1 MTIPSGITSHAPGTG
16 VFSRVLGWL
25 TAGYPDGIP
34 PQDRFAVVALL
45 KRRLSDDEVKQIVL
59 DLTESEAPESS
70 DRIITDA
77 EIATLT
83 HRVLSERPS
92 ESDLSRV
99 SARLA
104 AAGWP
109 LEGESVD
116 EESS

>member
-1 MTIPSGITSHAPGTG
+1 MTIPSGITTHEPGTG

-25 TAGYPDGIP
+25 TAGYPQGIP

-45 KRRLSDDEVKQIVL
+45 KRRLSDEQIKNIVT
-59 DLTESEAPESS
+59 DLTKDGSAEGA
-70 DRIITDA
+70 DRVITDA

-92 ESDLSRV
+92 DQDLARA
-99 SARLA
+99 SAKLA

-109 LEGESVD
+109 LEGEVVPED
-116 EESS
+116 EG